1 MTSALQP
8 VLNSLNSVILGKN
21 NQIKLALACLLAKGH
36 LLIEDLPGIGKTTL
50 AEALARTLGLHY
62 QRLQFTS
69 DMLPADIIGVSIFNP
84 VEQQFSFREGP
95 VFTQVLLADEINRTS
110 PKTQSALLEAMEE
123 GQITSDGVT
132 RILPKPF
139 FVIATQNPS
148 HQMGTFPLP
157 ESQLDRFLM
166 RIQLGYPDPRA
177 ERELLTGKDRRQMLS
192 VLPALTDAER
202 LSAYQQQID
211 SIHLSEA
218 VLDYLQRL
226 VTHTRQSRDFAHGLS
241 PRGLLSLKRATQAW
255 AFIEGRSYAIP
266 EDVQAVL
273 PAVAEHRLRGSIE
286 DQSRMHSL
294 TSQLLNAVDVIE

>member
-36 LLIEDLPGIGKTTL
+36 LLIEDLPGMGKTTL

-62 QRLQFTS
+62 QRLQFTC
-69 DMLPADIIGVSIFNP
+69 DKLPADIIGVSIFNP
-84 VEQQFSFREGP
+84 AEQQFSFREGP

>member
-1 MTSALQP
+1 MTSAVQP
-8 VLNSLNSVILGKN
+8 ILNSLNAVILGKN
-21 NQIKLALACLLAKGH
+21 TQIKLALACLLAKGH
-36 LLIEDLPGIGKTTL
+36 LLIEDLPGMGKTTL
-50 AEALARTLGLHY
+50 AEALARTLGLRY

-84 VEQQFSFREGP
+84 AEQQFSFREGP

-123 GQITSDGVT
+123 GQVTSDGVT
-132 RILPKPF
+132 RSLPKPF

-177 ERELLTGKDRRQMLS
+177 ERELLTGKDRRQMLA
-192 VLPALTDAER
+192 VLPALADAER
-202 LSAYQQQID
+202 LQAWQEQILT
-211 SIHLSEA
+211 IHLSDA
-218 VLDYLQRL
+218 VIDYLQRL
-226 VTHTRQSRDFAHGLS
+226 VTHTRQSRDFPHGLS
-241 PRGLLSLKRATQAW
+241 PRGLLALKRATQAW
-255 AFIEGRSYAIP
+255 AFIEGRNYAIP

-273 PAVAEHRLRGSIE
+273 PSVAEHRLRGGME
-286 DQSRMHSL
+286 DQHKMHSL
-294 TSQLLNAVDVIE
+294 TSQLLNAVNVIE

>member
-1 MTSALQP
+1 
-8 VLNSLNSVILGKN
+8 
-21 NQIKLALACLLAKGH
+21 
-36 LLIEDLPGIGKTTL
+36 L
-50 AEALARTLGLHY
+50 AEALARTLGLRY

-84 VEQQFSFREGP
+84 AEQQFSFREGP

-123 GQITSDGVT
+123 GQVTSDGVT
-132 RILPKPF
+132 RSLPKPF

-177 ERELLTGKDRRQMLS
+177 ERELLTGKDRRQMLTL
-192 VLPALTDAER
+192 LPALADAER
-202 LSAYQQQID
+202 LQAWQDQILT
-211 SIHLSEA
+211 IHLSDA
-218 VLDYLQRL
+218 VIDYLQRL
-226 VTHTRQSRDFAHGLS
+226 VTHTRQSRDFPHGLS
-241 PRGLLSLKRATQAW
+241 PRGLLALKRATQAW
-255 AFIEGRSYAIP
+255 AFIEGRNYAIP

-273 PAVAEHRLRGSIE
+273 PAVAEHRLRGSME
-286 DQSRMHSL
+286 DQQKMHSL

>member
-1 MTSALQP
+1 M
-8 VLNSLNSVILGKN
+8 
-21 NQIKLALACLLAKGH
+21 
-36 LLIEDLPGIGKTTL
+36 
-50 AEALARTLGLHY
+50 
-62 QRLQFTS
+62 
-69 DMLPADIIGVSIFNP
+69 
-84 VEQQFSFREGP
+84 
-95 VFTQVLLADEINRTS
+95 ADEINRTS